1 MTDCRHAPSI
11 VSPTAAAPM
20 NAPTDTTIV
29 AQQLKVRLL
38 YGLFEADA
46 SGAVAIGAAILLLVL
61 VAVGRAKR
69 VW

>member
-1 MTDCRHAPSI
+1 
-11 VSPTAAAPM
+11 M

>member
-1 MTDCRHAPSI
+1 
-11 VSPTAAAPM
+11 M

-46 SGAVAIGAAILLLVL
+46 SGGVAIGAAILLLGL